1 MKAQQT
7 IKDPKGLDRAL
18 MALRTSIASTCDWLD
33 NVYGEAEA
41 LRMGGPALT
50 ESTRS
55 GSSSSTRRRA
65 LVVYD
70 GLNEYIQCMPDPRVG
85 SFTCFYV
92 DGLTGSEVKTG
103 SNPAMHRYSADIAL
117 ICFFNYDT
125 AFPDDAERKTV
136 RHVEEQL
143 LTALTNTS
151 DRQLAFEYS
160 GTITR
165 FDQVFAPA
173 QMATTDPILSR
184 RPYGYLRIEGRLT
197 YNPTMLA
204 CYDG

>member
-41 LRMGGPALT
+41 LAMGEG
-50 ESTRS
+50 
-55 GSSSSTRRRA
+55 STRRRS

-70 GLNEYIQCMPDPRVG
+70 GLNEYIQCMPDSRVG

-117 ICFFNYDT
+117 ICFFDYDT
-125 AFPDDAERKTV
+125 AFPDDSERKTV

-173 QMATTDPILSR
+173 QMANTDPILSR